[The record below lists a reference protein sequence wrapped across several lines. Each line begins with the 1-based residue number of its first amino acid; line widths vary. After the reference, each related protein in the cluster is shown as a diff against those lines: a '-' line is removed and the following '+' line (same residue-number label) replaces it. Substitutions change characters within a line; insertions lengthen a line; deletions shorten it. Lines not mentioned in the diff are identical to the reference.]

1 MKDDN
6 PGLAW
11 LPDLR
16 EEQIEREI
24 FRAASFE
31 AHAEAGWPVASPSHR
46 LCEVG
51 LVVFVL
57 LDAFGSMGG
66 EVAKYGFGR

>member
-51 LVVFVL
+51 LVVF
-57 LDAFGSMGG
+57 
-66 EVAKYGFGR
+66 E